1 MRDEAMSEGEGLLR
15 VEGPRLGHVH
25 EVVDLLNDFEHAYNN
40 FYVFE
45 SLVNSTEKPE
55 SAYIYSRRTPKFS
68 LVAKS
73 KVASFVLPEDKLRLH
88 RIEFNSPGF
97 WEFMGALNPLEVMRK
112 WVADH
117 HERRK
122 DRDYRESLEAE
133 RLYLENEKLK
143 TEVVRDQVAL
153 LRENGVPEE
162 KIREAL
168 TQYIVEPLT
177 RLERHQDAGMIG
189 GARLSSVTPGEQN
202 VQ

>member
-1 MRDEAMSEGEGLLR
+1 MIEGEGMLL
-15 VEGPRLGHVH
+15 VEGPRLGRVR
-25 EVVDLLNDFEHAYNN
+25 EVVDLLNDIEHAYNN
-40 FYVFE
+40 FYVFD
-45 SLVNSTEKPE
+45 SLVNSIEKAE
-55 SAYIYSRRTPKFS
+55 SSYIYSRRTPKFS

-112 WVADH
+112 WVADN

-122 DRDYRESLEAE
+122 DRDYRESLEAD

-143 TEVVRDQVAL
+143 TEVVRDRVAL

-189 GARLSSVTPGEQN
+189 GARLSSVNSGQQD

>member
-1 MRDEAMSEGEGLLR
+1 
-15 VEGPRLGHVH
+15 
-25 EVVDLLNDFEHAYNN
+25 
-40 FYVFE
+40 
-45 SLVNSTEKPE
+45 
-55 SAYIYSRRTPKFS
+55 
-68 LVAKS
+68 
-73 KVASFVLPEDKLRLH
+73 
-88 RIEFNSPGF
+88 
-97 WEFMGALNPLEVMRK
+97 MGALNPLEVMRK
-112 WVADH
+112 WVADN

-122 DRDYRESLEAE
+122 DRDYRESLEAD

-143 TEVVRDQVAL
+143 TEVVRDRVAL

-189 GARLSSVTPGEQN
+189 GARLSSVISGGQD

>member
-1 MRDEAMSEGEGLLR
+1 MLL
-15 VEGPRLGHVH
+15 VEGPRLGRVR
-25 EVVDLLNDFEHAYNN
+25 EVVDLLNDIEHAYNN
-40 FYVFE
+40 FYVFD
-45 SLVNSTEKPE
+45 SLVNSIEKAE
-55 SAYIYSRRTPKFS
+55 SSYIYSRRTPKFS

-112 WVADH
+112 WVADN

-122 DRDYRESLEAE
+122 DRDYRESLEAD

-143 TEVVRDQVAL
+143 TEVVRDRVAL

-189 GARLSSVTPGEQN
+189 GARLSSVNSGQQD

>member
-1 MRDEAMSEGEGLLR
+1 MRVEAMSEGEGLLR
-15 VEGPRLGHVH
+15 VEGPRLGHVR
-25 EVVDLLNDFEHAYNN
+25 EVVDLLNDLEHAYNN
-40 FYVFE
+40 FYVFD
-45 SLVNSTEKPE
+45 SLVSSIEKAE
-55 SAYIYSRRTPKFS
+55 SVYIYSRRTPKFS
-68 LVAKS
+68 LIAKS
-73 KVASFVLPEDKLRLH
+73 KVSSFVLPEDKLRLH

-189 GARLSSVTPGEQN
+189 GARLSNVTSGEQN